1 MANQQQMSG
10 IGKIRAAYHGLSP
23 KLQSIAAHILEHPRD
38 VIHLSISQLAEETF
52 CSEATI
58 FRLCKLIGFAGYQD
72 LKIALASDVT
82 EKPMQNLHEEVSLD
96 DDMMTVAHKVF
107 QSNLVGI
114 TDTLHVLDPNL
125 LEQAVQLLNG
135 AQHIEF
141 YGNGGSGLIA
151 MDAYHKFMRTGIDCI
166 AHTDSHFQVMSAGLL
181 KENSVVVGI
190 SHSGSNKDILEAI
203 RIAKNA
209 GAKTIAITSYQKSP
223 LSQIVDITL
232 YTATRET
239 CFRTEAMSSRL
250 AQLCLIDTLYMGVS
264 LLREEETVSNLKVI
278 RKMISL
284 KRL

>member
-38 VIHLSISQLAEETF
+38 IIHLSISQLAEETF

-114 TDTLHVLDPNL
+114 TDTLHVLDPGL

-151 MDAYHKFMRTGIDCI
+151 MDAYHKFMRTGLDCI

-181 KENSVVVGI
+181 KEKSVVVGI

-264 LLREEETVSNLKVI
+264 LLREEVTVSNLKVI

>member
-96 DDMMTVAHKVF
+96 DDMMTVAQKVF

-114 TDTLHVLDPNL
+114 TDTLHVLDPGS
-125 LEQAVQLLNG
+125 LEQAVLLLNG
-135 AQHIEF
+135 AQRIEF

-151 MDAYHKFMRTGIDCI
+151 VDAYHKFMRTGLDCI

-239 CFRTEAMSSRL
+239 CFRTEAMSARL

-264 LLREEETVSNLKVI
+264 LLREEETVSNIKVI

>member
-23 KLQSIAAHILEHPRD
+23 KLQSIAAYILEHPRD
-38 VIHLSISQLAEETF
+38 IIHLSISQLAEETF

-114 TDTLHVLDPNL
+114 TDTLHVLDPDL

-151 MDAYHKFMRTGIDCI
+151 MDAYHKFMRTGLDCI

-190 SHSGSNKDILEAI
+190 SHSGSNKDILEAV